1 MAKRRGAGIHR
12 LTERRVASAIWHWPK
27 GTKGT
32 AATFLSDGG
41 GLYLRVA
48 TYGSKSFVF
57 RYMVRGR
64 ARDMGLGP
72 VHTVSLAEAR
82 QAALDARKLLRAG
95 KDPIEERRRAKG
107 VGVTFEAFAREYI
120 ETQAAKWSESHQ
132 GEWAGSLSNHVFPA
146 IGRLP
151 VAAIDTPAIQRA
163 IGRLWEASPEQGRR
177 TLNRIRTVLDA
188 AGAAGY
194 RDAAVPNPGR
204 WRGHLEHLMP
214 AVAKGEK
221 NHPSLPY
228 RELPAF
234 MAGLREIPFASCR
247 MMEYLILTVA
257 RASEARL
264 AKWSEIDFEGR
275 QWLVP
280 AGRMKAAQ
288 EHLVPLSG
296 HALAIL
302 KALPRDG
309 EHVFMNRGRPFGET
323 VFEVVLQKH
332 MKRTDVTTHGF
343 RATFATWAQEV
354 DGTPRDVRE
363 MALAHKERDRTER
376 AYARSALLEQR
387 RALAD
392 RWAAFC
398 DGRVGPGGGG

>member
-12 LTERRVASAIWHWPK
+12 LTERRVASAIWQWPK

-41 GLYLRVA
+41 GLYLRIA

-72 VHTVSLAEAR
+72 AHTVSLNEAR
-82 QAALDARKLLRAG
+82 QVALDARKLLRDG
-95 KDPIEERRRAKG
+95 KDPIEERRRARG
-107 VGVTFEAFAREYI
+107 VGITFEMAAREYI
-120 ETQAAKWSESHQ
+120 ETQAAKWSESSQ
-132 GEWAGSLSNHVFPA
+132 AEWAASLSNHIFPA

-151 VAAIDTPAIQRA
+151 VATVDTPAIQRA
-163 IGRLWEASPEQGRR
+163 LGQLWETSPEQGRR
-177 TLNRIRTVLDA
+177 TLNRVRTILDA

-194 RDAAVPNPGR
+194 RDAAIPNPAR
-204 WRGHLEHLMP
+204 WRGHLQHLMP
-214 AVAKGEK
+214 AVAKLAK

-234 MAGLREIPFASCR
+234 MAQLVDLPFVSCR
-247 MMEYLILTVA
+247 MMEFLVLTVG
-257 RASEARL
+257 RAGEVRL
-264 AKWSEIDFEGR
+264 AEWSEIDVERR
-275 QWLVP
+275 QWLIP
-280 AGRMKAAQ
+280 AGRMKGRG

-296 HALAIL
+296 RALAIL
-302 KALPRDG
+302 EALPRDG

-332 MKRTDVTTHGF
+332 MKRPDITTHGF

-354 DGTPRDVRE
+354 DETPRDVRE
-363 MALAHKERDRTER
+363 MALAHKEKDRTVR
-376 AYARSALLEQR
+376 AYSRSALLEQR
-387 RALAD
+387 SALAD

-398 DGRVGPGGGG
+398 YGTIN